1 MNQKIQIEKLG
12 KERQRLTEKIKK
24 IAERKRI
31 VYLNQQIKKM
41 SNINRILKEN
51 KILYLQKGR
60 LKFQGKEVKVERRM
74 FKALRKIMKII

>member
-1 MNQKIQIEKLG
+1 MNQKVQIEKLG

-74 FKALRKIMKII
+74 FKTLRKIMKII

>member
-12 KERQRLTEKIKK
+12 KERQRLTEK
-24 IAERKRI
+24 
-31 VYLNQQIKKM
+31 IKKM

-74 FKALRKIMKII
+74 FKTLRKIMKII

>member
-60 LKFQGKEVKVERRM
+60 LKFQRKEVKVERRM
-74 FKALRKIMKII
+74 FKTLRKIMKII

>member
-51 KILYLQKGR
+51 KILHLQKGR
-60 LKFQGKEVKVERRM
+60 LKFQEKEVKESEECSR
-74 FKALRKIMKII
+74 F

>member
-51 KILYLQKGR
+51 KILHLQKVR
-60 LKFQGKEVKVERRM
+60 LKFQEKEVKRERRM
-74 FKALRKIMKII
+74 FKTLRKIMKII

>member
-51 KILYLQKGR
+51 KILYLQKER

-74 FKALRKIMKII
+74 FKTLRKIMKII

>member
-74 FKALRKIMKII
+74 FKTLRKIMKII